1 METTN
6 DTTMDSVI
14 VYVEQDIHAIS
25 DSALVEEVLHRY
37 DKISDDLK
45 AHDSTPALVS
55 IIALIAI
62 ILSILNRR
70 KKNKKDGTQIH

>member
-6 DTTMDSVI
+6 DTIHDTIV
-14 VYVEQDIHAIS
+14 VYVQKNVHTIS

-37 DKISDDLK
+37 DKVASDLK
-45 AHDSTPALVS
+45 AHDSTPAVVS

-62 ILSILNRR
+62 IISILNRR
-70 KKNKKDGTQIH
+70 RKNKQ